1 MRSIFATVADCRAFN
16 GGTVPPSQEA
26 LILNNGA
33 GGQGR
38 YIFLPTS
45 ASPDNNAG
53 QLVIVP
59 TAGTGRWIRRDPII
73 DLVLPVTSATAD
85 AAQLCLVPAELTLA
99 PAYAAIMLE
108 VTTVWAGGTAAAL
121 GLSMVTPS
129 IARNKGALAGA
140 AAGTAGFTSVCFF
153 QLTLGSQ
160 FAPGI
165 QQAPILC
172 PASQIQFDRF
182 GAVFFTSGAG
192 NLHVPCY
199 NYFTSITPVT
209 PP

>member
-26 LILNNGA
+26 LVLNNGA

-59 TAGTGRWIRRDPII
+59 TSGTGRWIRRDPMI
-73 DLVLPVTSATAD
+73 DLVMPVTFATAD

-99 PAYAAIMLE
+99 PAYGAAMLE
-108 VTTVWAGGTAAAL
+108 VTTIWAGGVAAAL

-129 IARNKGALAGA
+129 IPRTKGGLAGA
-140 AAGTAGFTSVCFF
+140 AAGNSGFTSVCFF
-153 QLTLGSQ
+153 QLTAGSG
-160 FAPGI
+160 FLVSA
-165 QQAPILC
+165 QAPILC

-182 GAVFFTSGAG
+182 GTFFTSGAG

-199 NYFTSITPVT
+199 NYFTSITPVS